1 MRTNIVLDERLVAEA
16 MKLTKAR
23 SKREAVDLAL
33 RELVNRRRRRNVL
46 DLVGQDL
53 IAPDY
58 DVRAVRA
65 GMNRGSRR

>member
-1 MRTNIVLDERLVAEA
+1 MRTNIVLDDRLVAEA
-16 MKLTKAR
+16 MRLTKAR
-23 SKREAVDLAL
+23 SMREVVDLAL
-33 RELVNRRRRRNVL
+33 RELVNRRRRKNVL
-46 DLVGQDL
+46 ALVGQDL